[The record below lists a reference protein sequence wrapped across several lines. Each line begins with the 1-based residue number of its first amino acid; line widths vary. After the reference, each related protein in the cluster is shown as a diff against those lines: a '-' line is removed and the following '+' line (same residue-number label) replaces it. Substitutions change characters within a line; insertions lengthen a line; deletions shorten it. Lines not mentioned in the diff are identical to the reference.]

1 MKIIGLTGAAGSGKD
16 TACGFALE
24 WCEEQGLKAERVA
37 FADPLKISAA
47 ACFGYPASKALEFCN
62 WLKQPGVFVTAERQE
77 GEGDIPLTVAEAHG
91 IKGKR
96 VSGRQFLQFFGTEG
110 HRDVF
115 GQSFWTD
122 ALLAVIEEKEQE
134 GADVVFITDTRF
146 ENEGRAV
153 AEIGE
158 VWSVQRKLT
167 HTVEAHASE
176 EPLPSGMIEFDINND
191 GDLNDLRELIRSVCE
206 HNIREVGA

>member
-24 WCEEQGLKAERVA
+24 WCEDHGLTAERVA
-37 FADPLKISAA
+37 FADPLKVSAA

-77 GEGDIPLTVAEAHG
+77 GEGDIPLSVAEAHG

-96 VSGRQFLQFFGTEG
+96 VSGRQFLQFYGTEA

-115 GQSFWTD
+115 GTGFWTD
-122 ALLAVIEEKEQE
+122 ALLAVIQEKVDE
-134 GADVVFITDTRF
+134 GLDVVFITDTRF
-146 ENEGRAV
+146 PNEGQAV
-153 AEIGE
+153 SDLGEIWAVKRE
-158 VWSVQRKLT
+158 LA

-176 EPLPSGMIEFDINND
+176 EPLPDDLIDLQVNNV
-191 GDLNDLRELIRSVCE
+191 GTLADLQAEVHLVCE
-206 HNIREVGA
+206 ARLGGLAK